1 MWLGT
6 VCCWPELR
14 KSWDLA
20 DLRRRGVQQ
29 DHSILAG
36 CRDRLESEAMLLRE
50 LLGRS
55 DRRVVE
61 LEVLVVHLPIQWE
74 WIRMSWCGSRRF
86 GARTLRLLPEVR
98 SSCGT
103 VILST
108 ISVRRLHLRLLR
120 RRQWIL
126 RVSSRRLGRSAPRSV
141 VLGLSWFLR
150 PTMCSMRRWRSSELF
165 RGGGSLM
172 AEFVGFFVS
181 HSLPK
186 VGVLL
191 SGMV

>member
-61 LEVLVVHLPIQWE
+61 LEVLVVALADSVGVDSHVLVRLASFRSTDAPLAA
-74 WIRMSWCGSRRF
+74 G
-86 GARTLRLLPEVR
+86 GPLVLRDGNPFDDLCAEASSSVTSQAAMD
-98 SSCGT
+98 SSCLEPQAWPFCASLCCTGT
-103 VILST
+103 
-108 ISVRRLHLRLLR
+108 LL
-120 RRQWIL
+120 
-126 RVSSRRLGRSAPRSV
+126 VSSSDD
-141 VLGLSWFLR
+141 VLY
-150 PTMCSMRRWRSSELF
+150 EKV
-165 RGGGSLM
+165 
-172 AEFVGFFVS
+172 AFV
-181 HSLPK
+181 
-186 VGVLL
+186 
-191 SGMV
+191 